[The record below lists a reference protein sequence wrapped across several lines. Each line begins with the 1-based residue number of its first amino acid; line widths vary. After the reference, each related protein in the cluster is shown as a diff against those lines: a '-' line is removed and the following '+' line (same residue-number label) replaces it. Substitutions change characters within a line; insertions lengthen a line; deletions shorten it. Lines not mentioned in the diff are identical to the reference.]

1 VKVIT
6 ATVEQPEPARAAGP
20 QRRKVAEMRR
30 VILSLVGALL
40 AVTAATTSASAAPPI
55 DVDAQPGDQ
64 GAVVTVYANVDGTQ
78 VPIESIKT
86 GQLAV
91 GQDPTNPD
99 NGPGLCAT
107 GVIHNSCTPAS
118 EAAPNK

>member
-1 VKVIT
+1 MVLGRKVIEMKRIALALIAGLFVVAASTT
-6 ATVEQPEPARAAGP
+6 A
-20 QRRKVAEMRR
+20 
-30 VILSLVGALL
+30 
-40 AVTAATTSASAAPPI
+40 ASAAPPI

-64 GAVVTVYANVDGTQ
+64 GAVVTVYANRPDGTQ

-91 GQDPTNPD
+91 GEDPTNPD

-118 EAAPNK
+118 EAAPQK

>member
-1 VKVIT
+1 MKRVALALI
-6 ATVEQPEPARAAGP
+6 AGLFA
-20 QRRKVAEMRR
+20 V
-30 VILSLVGALL
+30 LVG
-40 AVTAATTSASAAPPI
+40 TSSASAAPPI
-55 DVDAQPGDQ
+55 DVDAQPDSQ
-64 GAVVTVYANVDGTQ
+64 GAVVTVYANLPDGTQ

-86 GQLAV
+86 GQLAE

-118 EAAPNK
+118 EAAPRK